1 MIHTAGAQPAY
12 GSDADCSG
20 RVIDTAR
27 VRHFWNRAQEGTADE
42 YRRGLDLQDCEA
54 QAEIHFRSESEGRLS
69 LDDATGWGVLEQNG
83 RTRYFFCA
91 SCEGILGRGF
101 PARAAK

>member
-1 MIHTAGAQPAY
+1 MIHTPDAQPAY

-20 RVIDTAR
+20 RVIDAAR

-42 YRRGLDLQDCEA
+42 YRHSLDLKDCEA
-54 QAEIHFRSESEGRLS
+54 QAEVHFRPGGTGRLS
-69 LDDATGWGVLEQNG
+69 LDEATGWGALEQNG
-83 RTRYFFCA
+83 RTRYFFCD

-101 PARAAK
+101 RARAAK